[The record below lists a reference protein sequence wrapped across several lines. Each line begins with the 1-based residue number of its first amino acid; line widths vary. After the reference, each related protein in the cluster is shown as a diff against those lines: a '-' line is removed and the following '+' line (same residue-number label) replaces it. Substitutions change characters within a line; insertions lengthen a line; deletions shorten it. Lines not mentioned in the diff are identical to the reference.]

1 MQRNMERDTAGAGD
15 RPGEQGGLPWWQA
28 SGVESQ
34 SMPAGAL
41 YVVALP
47 IGNAADIGLRALW
60 TLARVD
66 AIAAEDTR
74 QTRRLLDRYG
84 IATPLLAAH
93 QHNER
98 GVAERIVARLQDGE
112 RIALVSDA
120 GTPAVSDPGALVV
133 RAALDAGLRV
143 VPVPGASSLL
153 AAVAAA
159 GLAPGPFRFVGFLD
173 TRAKARADALAA
185 LAARPEPCV
194 LFEAPHRI
202 ADLAR
207 ELAHV
212 LPPTQRVVI
221 ARELTK
227 KFESVEVL
235 RAVDLAAWAQAHE
248 PRGEY
253 VVLVDVAPET
263 APDATAHID
272 AATARWLA
280 ALATV
285 LPASKAAAVAAKASG
300 LPRAL
305 LYAALTR
312 GGIEDAAEQS

>member
-1 MQRNMERDTAGAGD
+1 
-15 RPGEQGGLPWWQA
+15 
-28 SGVESQ
+28 
-34 SMPAGAL
+34 MPAGAL

-60 TLARVD
+60 TLAGVD

-74 QTRRLLDRYG
+74 ETRRLLDRYG
-84 IATPLLAAH
+84 ISTPLLAAH

-98 GVAERIVARLQDGE
+98 GAAERIVARLQGGE

-133 RAALDAGLRV
+133 RAVLDAGLRV
-143 VPVPGASSLL
+143 VPVPGASSVL

-159 GLAPGPFRFVGFLD
+159 GLTPGPFRFVGFLH
-173 TRAKARADALAA
+173 TRAQARAQALAA
-185 LAARPEPCV
+185 IAAQAEPCV

-202 ADLAR
+202 LDLAR
-207 ELAHV
+207 ELGSA
-212 LPPTQRVVI
+212 LAPNRRVVI

-227 KFESVEVL
+227 KFETIEAL
-235 RAVDLAAWAQAHE
+235 QADALAAWAQAHE

-253 VVLVDVAPET
+253 VVLVDTAPET
-263 APDATAHID
+263 TPDDTAQID
-272 AATARWLA
+272 ASTARWLA
-280 ALATV
+280 ALATA

-312 GGIEDAAEQS
+312 GAPPPDDANEG